1 MISTSIILFLL
12 KSAIPGLLFNMFT
25 VLCPSFNAGIPIT
38 TFLIWKN
45 VRFQI
50 LALLFCLIVVIPL
63 SLYVYLDMPA
73 TLMIQLFLFLC
84 QFGLFLLGK
93 LADYF
98 QKNKDDNPKNDKIIA

>member
-1 MISTSIILFLL
+1 MISTSIILFLI
-12 KSAIPGLLFNMFT
+12 KSAIPGLLLNIFI

-38 TFLIWKN
+38 PFLIWKN

-50 LALLFCLIVVIPL
+50 LALIFSLIVVIPL
-63 SLYVYLDMPA
+63 SLYVYLGMPA
-73 TLMIQLFLFLC
+73 TLMLQLFLFLC

-98 QKNKDDNPKNDKIIA
+98 QKNKDDNPKNNKISA